1 MNHPFWHEIRN
12 ELQPFDGRLA
22 TAWRLGVICA
32 LTAMVFMIWQLP
44 LVAIGC
50 YLVLF
55 IMRPD
60 PGESTLKAM
69 AICVLVSVMVA
80 LLVWLTQLSI
90 SNPTLRLMILASS
103 SFLFLYIG
111 SASKLGEIGGI
122 IALVIAFIMTLLGM
136 VPVGELA
143 TRGILYAWLMTLI
156 PMMLLIVCNC
166 AFGLSVPRLLRKT
179 LAHRLSVIDDIMA
192 DRKPAAEARPLLRQG
207 NALINS
213 YLMFISLFHL
223 APSKEVQ
230 QLRTQHERTLQLLL
244 LITRQADLHLP
255 AQSPETAAPNKINA
269 DATAKAVLKTTLAN
283 CRQLLDTPVPD
294 GPKDPPATFFRADA
308 LTNPQ
313 HSRFALK
320 TTLAASL
327 AYIVYTAL
335 EWQDIHTALV
345 TCYVAALGSTGET
358 VHKLALRITGCLI
371 GAAMGV
377 ASLLLLMPL
386 MTSIGELMLLVFAGT
401 LIAGWVSSGSERI
414 SYAGV
419 QIGLAFLMTVLQGF
433 GPDIELSVAMDRIIG
448 ILLGNT
454 LMFIIFTRIWPVS
467 SLSAAQSQL
476 MDVQEQL
483 ITLRLNAVPGQV
495 LKPSQASALLG
506 ALNQAREQLA
516 MQRFEPKQRHA
527 DTTDTDLLQRAL
539 NHTETLCVAAALDPD
554 WSVTP
559 VATTTPESP
568 DPSLAPQTP

>member
-1 MNHPFWHEIRN
+1 MSHPFWHEIRN

-90 SNPTLRLMILASS
+90 SNPTLRLIILASS

-156 PMMLLIVCNC
+156 PMTLLIVCNC

-192 DRKPAAEARPLLRQG
+192 DRKPASDARPLLREG
-207 NALINS
+207 SALINS

-223 APSKEVQ
+223 APSKEVL

-244 LITRQADLHLP
+244 LITRQADLDVP
-255 AQSPETAAPNKINA
+255 TQCPETATPDKTAA
-269 DATAKAVLKTTLAN
+269 DYSSTAALKTTLAN

-294 GPKDPPATFFRADA
+294 GPKDPPATFLRADA

-313 HSRFALK
+313 HYRFALK

-377 ASLLLLMPL
+377 ASLLLLMPM

-401 LIAGWVSSGSERI
+401 LVAGWVSSGSERI

-433 GPDIELSVAMDRIIG
+433 GPDIELSVAIDRIIG
-448 ILLGNT
+448 ILLGNA

-467 SLSAAQSQL
+467 SLNAAQSILSNVNAQL
-476 MDVQEQL
+476 R
-483 ITLRLNAVPGQV
+483 TLRQNAAPGQV
-495 LKPSQASALLG
+495 LKPSQAAALLG
-506 ALNQAREQLA
+506 TLNQAREQLI
-516 MQRFEPKQRHA
+516 MRRFEPGQGHTATPDATRLKQGLD
-527 DTTDTDLLQRAL
+527 DTEAL
-539 NHTETLCVAAALDPD
+539 CLAAATEPD
-554 WSVTP
+554 WSVAAI
-559 VATTTPESP
+559 VATTPVTA
-568 DPSLAPQTP
+568 LKTQTLRP